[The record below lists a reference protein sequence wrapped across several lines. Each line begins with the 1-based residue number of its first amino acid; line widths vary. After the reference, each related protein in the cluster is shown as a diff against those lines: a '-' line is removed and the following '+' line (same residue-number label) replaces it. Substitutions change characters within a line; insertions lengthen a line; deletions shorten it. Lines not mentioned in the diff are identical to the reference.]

1 MANPTDI
8 QKLTEQM
15 QRAKSLIA
23 EAAKSGEKS
32 EVIMN
37 NFEKTLTQFNNH
49 SDKIAEYDAQLAA
62 MLAVTGNGGPP
73 LETTFPPPV
82 DVVHTMPEVVTV
94 TEASSVAFDV
104 RGVAVSE
111 VKPEG

>member
-23 EAAKSGEKS
+23 EAAKSGQKS

-37 NFEKTLTQFNNH
+37 NFEQTLTQFNSH

-62 MLAVTGNGGPP
+62 MLAVTGNGGPA
-73 LETTFPPPV
+73 LDTTFPPPV
-82 DVVHTMPEVVTV
+82 DVIHTMPAVTPV
-94 TEASSVAFDV
+94 SSVEFDV

-111 VKPEG
+111 VPQG